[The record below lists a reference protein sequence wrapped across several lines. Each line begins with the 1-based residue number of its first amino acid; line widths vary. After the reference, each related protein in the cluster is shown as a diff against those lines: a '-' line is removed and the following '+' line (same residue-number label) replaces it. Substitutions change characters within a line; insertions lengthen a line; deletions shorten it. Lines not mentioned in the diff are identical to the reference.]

1 MVQFECRVPVPKAE
15 RRNSFLPVAGN
26 YSLRGNARGGT
37 SLLLVLAVSS
47 HCMNADSSSSSL
59 PANTLFLVGFMGCGK
74 TTVGRLLAQRMAWK
88 FVDLDSL
95 IEKEEGSTI
104 AEIFSRVGEP
114 AFRQRER
121 ALLERIVSEIPQ
133 AGGRVVALG
142 GGTFAQPANL
152 ELLQRGQAI
161 TIWLECPVE
170 ELLMR
175 CALVSNR
182 PLFRDE
188 TSFRQLHEERL
199 PCYRQATFTVRSGP
213 DDPREV
219 VQQILSLPIFRGIQ
233 CTTEPGLPR
242 PTTRSLVE

>member
-1 MVQFECRVPVPKAE
+1 
-15 RRNSFLPVAGN
+15 
-26 YSLRGNARGGT
+26 
-37 SLLLVLAVSS
+37 
-47 HCMNADSSSSSL
+47 MNAHSSSSPL
-59 PANTLFLVGFMGCGK
+59 PANTLFLVGFMGSGK

-88 FVDLDSL
+88 FVDLDSV
-95 IEKEEGSTI
+95 IEKEEGSSI

-152 ELLQRGQAI
+152 ELLRRAQAI

-188 TSFRQLHEERL
+188 ASFRRLHEERL
-199 PCYRQATFTVRSGP
+199 PYYRQATFTVRSGP

-219 VQQILSLPIFRGIQ
+219 VRQILSLSIFQGIQ
-233 CTTEPGLPR
+233 CPTEPDLQR
-242 PTTRSLVE
+242 PTTRSFVE

>member
-1 MVQFECRVPVPKAE
+1 
-15 RRNSFLPVAGN
+15 
-26 YSLRGNARGGT
+26 
-37 SLLLVLAVSS
+37 
-47 HCMNADSSSSSL
+47 MNAHSL
-59 PANTLFLVGFMGCGK
+59 SPPIPTSTLFLVGFMGCGK

-95 IEKEEGSTI
+95 IEKEEGSSI
-104 AEIFSRVGEP
+104 AEIFSRAGEP

-121 ALLERIVSEIPQ
+121 VLLERIVSEGPQ

-142 GGTFAQPANL
+142 GGTFAQAPNQ
-152 ELLQRGQAI
+152 ELLRQAQAI

-188 TSFRQLHEERL
+188 ASFRRLYEERE
-199 PCYRQATFTVRSGP
+199 PYYRQATFRVRSGP
-213 DDPREV
+213 GDPREV
-219 VQQILSLPIFRGIQ
+219 VQQILSLTILQGIQ
-233 CTTEPGLPR
+233 CSTEGSLQR
-242 PTTRSLVE
+242 PTLGD